1 MMGFAELRLTLPQQN
16 ISVRPEEVSRLSR
29 EFGQLV
35 SSGVSFAMR
44 PDLITTHLHNLNRM
58 ELTGDERYLLC
69 YKLVYQ
75 VMAEKDQLRRS
86 LSPAM
91 LIDLNAEAGFAAKLL
106 LKDCPSHSV
115 EEKAQFT
122 HWVLFSLSEQ
132 IRDHYERYKTEPKV
146 LWGEIH
152 RIYEYAMLHRISD
165 FKTHPLNVSIEHSY
179 KLAIM
184 TAASEPYHFN
194 LTEARVL
201 FQWLNRWS
209 DKCTI
214 SNQISRNRNQA
225 YFYVNL
231 SLNEGVLSHS
241 QSEQYLANDYSVLAI
256 NPLPLISLAK
266 EHMAFLKSAGKKE
279 DIGIDIPVDSVDCY
293 VTLKKAALSWS
304 HNASRKD
311 NRQQCHQDVSLII
324 GLKQVHGF
332 LKSPS
337 KEMIRPV
344 KGVELN
350 NSRGGACIEIGES
363 EAQNAN
369 VGDIIFENANENSQK
384 LGVIKWLKRSAE
396 TMILGIEFIIGK
408 TQPVAINIKNKITN
422 ALLVSSAQNDTLLA
436 RTGVY
441 KNGTP
446 FYVKIPHRQQA
457 LAAISG
463 PLVNRHGRTDQFK
476 IIRGNEH

>member
-16 ISVRPEEVSRLSR
+16 ISIRPEDVNRLSR
-29 EFGQLV
+29 ESGQLM
-35 SSGVSFAMR
+35 SSGVSFSVR

-58 ELTGDERYLLC
+58 ELSGDDRYLLC

-75 VMAEKDQLRRS
+75 VMSETDQLRRS

-91 LIDLNAEAGFAAKLL
+91 LMDLNTEAGYTAKLL

-132 IRDHYERYKTEPKV
+132 IRDHYERYKTEPKT

-152 RIYEYAMLHRISD
+152 RIYEYAMLHRITD
-165 FKTHPLNVSIEHSY
+165 FKTQPLNVTIEHSY

-194 LTEARVL
+194 LTEARIL
-201 FQWLNRWS
+201 FQWLSRWS
-209 DKCTI
+209 DRCTI
-214 SNQISRNRNQA
+214 SNQISRSRNQA

-231 SLNEGVLSHS
+231 SVNEGVLSQS
-241 QSEQYLANDYSVLAI
+241 QSEQYLANDYAVLAI
-256 NPLPLISLAK
+256 NPLPLISLVK
-266 EHMAFLKSAGKKE
+266 EHMAYLKTSGKKE
-279 DIGIDIPVDSVDCY
+279 NIGIDIAVDSVDCY
-293 VTLKKAALSWS
+293 VALKKAALSWAR
-304 HNASRKD
+304 NASRKD
-311 NRQQCHQDVSLII
+311 NREQCHEDVSLII

-332 LKSPS
+332 LKRSS

-344 KGVELN
+344 RGVTLN
-350 NSRGGACIEIGES
+350 SSRGGACIEIVES
-363 EAQNAN
+363 LAQNAN
-369 VGDIIFENANENSQK
+369 VGDIIFENEHKNSQK
-384 LGVIKWLKRSAE
+384 LAVIKWLKRSAD
-396 TMILGIEFIIGK
+396 TILLGVEFILGK
-408 TQPVAINIKNKITN
+408 TQPVAINIKNKITD

-463 PLVNRHGRTDQFK
+463 PLINRHGRTDQFK